1 MKKITNFIISLFIL
15 ATVGGFGGSLLVAQP
30 SFAAAPANKCNA
42 GFLTFPAW
50 YRGLTKDDNSATKCD
65 LKPPT
70 DIGAFIWHI
79 VLNVIEIGLQLV
91 GYAATGLILF
101 GGFKFLTSSGDSAAI
116 VSAKKTITDAVIG
129 LIISMASIAIINL
142 IFSILP

>member
-15 ATVGGFGGSLLVAQP
+15 ATVGGFGGSLLIAQS
-30 SFAAAPANKCNA
+30 SFAAAPADKCNQ

-50 YRGLTKDDNSATKCD
+50 YRGLTKDDGSATKCD
-65 LKPPT
+65 LKQTT

-91 GYAATGLILF
+91 GYAAAGLILF